1 MVVRLPSAP
10 ARRASRTEPPVN
22 TTKLIIENANYLR
35 RIFSAPFVSSPS
47 EDLAFLAVDYPGS
60 SSADST
66 VLSGEPQT
74 HLQGRLVTR
83 VGPEE
88 RCFRLGRA
96 SARPTERKEWSRRLR
111 AGSRLRKFCSHRR
124 SCPARPEPWRMD
136 TGRSTASTAADCRSV
151 GRTGRAQVG

>member
-1 MVVRLPSAP
+1 MVKRRDQRRAGVCAGRGRALRSALPITQRRTAAKPSAP

-22 TTKLIIENANYLR
+22 TTKLIIENVNYFP

-47 EDLAFLAVDYPGS
+47 EDLAFLVVDYPGS

-74 HLQGRLVTR
+74 HLQGRLVMR

-88 RCFRLGRA
+88 RCFRL
-96 SARPTERKEWSRRLR
+96 
-111 AGSRLRKFCSHRR
+111 
-124 SCPARPEPWRMD
+124 
-136 TGRSTASTAADCRSV
+136 
-151 GRTGRAQVG
+151 